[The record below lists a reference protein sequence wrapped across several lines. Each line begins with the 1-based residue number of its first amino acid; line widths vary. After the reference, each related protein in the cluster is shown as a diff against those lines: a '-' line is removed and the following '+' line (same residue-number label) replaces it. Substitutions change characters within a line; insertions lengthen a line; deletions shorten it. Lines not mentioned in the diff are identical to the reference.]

1 MKLSTGNNTNNQLQT
16 FAEDFK
22 IKFYL
27 LNFLY
32 NLLVQ
37 EKKLGLSVDF
47 FTWPKRWFWEKIFK
61 TLPNLND
68 WFVGVNWHK
77 TQEESVATMNN
88 FRFVLCYEI

>member
-47 FTWPKRWFWEKIFK
+47 FT
-61 TLPNLND
+61 
-68 WFVGVNWHK
+68 
-77 TQEESVATMNN
+77 
-88 FRFVLCYEI
+88 